1 MATKTELN
9 ITPPFIHKPPV
20 ARSNTAHIVKLAW
33 PILIGQ
39 LALVL
44 NGVIDTAMTS
54 RFSATD
60 LAALALGGAIYISVF
75 VGLSGVL
82 QALSP
87 IIGQLYGGQRMTE
100 IGYQVKQGSW
110 LALFLSLLGCIV
122 LLFPHPFLAL
132 AHASPV
138 LSAKAALYLQILAL
152 ALPAT
157 LGFNVYSALN
167 TAVSRP
173 KMVMAIRIIGV
184 LLKFP
189 LNALF
194 IFGGFGIPALG
205 GPGCAIAT
213 TLISWLMLLIGWLI
227 LHQNS
232 FYKQFALF
240 RSGFVKPHWQ
250 AQRAL
255 LKLGIP
261 TGLSY
266 FIEVTAFTVMAL
278 FIARLGETAVSG
290 HQITANFATVLYML
304 PLSIAIATGILVAQ
318 AIGAQDFDQ
327 ARRVGY
333 SGIRLAA
340 LCSATLGLAIWLARD
355 TIIRVYTPNDA
366 IVAAA
371 MPLFLFIGFYQ
382 LFDAIQCS
390 TAFVLRAYRVAIIP
404 TIIYA
409 VSLWG
414 VGLVTGYIL
423 GLDPFGISPPAL
435 HGARGFWMGNSISIA
450 LVAFSLLFYLRLVQR
465 RAKQQRL
472 QRPKNMPMVDL
483 SNKIDI

>member
-1 MATKTELN
+1 MHRTRTRL
-9 ITPPFIHKPPV
+9 
-20 ARSNTAHIVKLAW
+20 ARSNTTHIAKLAW

-39 LALVL
+39 LALIL

-54 RFSATD
+54 RYSATD
-60 LAALALGGAIYISVF
+60 LAALALGGAIYVSVF

-87 IIGQLYGGQRMTE
+87 IIGQLYGGQRMAD
-100 IGYQVKQGSW
+100 IGYQVKQGTW
-110 LALFLSLLGCIV
+110 LALFLSLLGCLV
-122 LLFPHPFLAL
+122 LLFPQPFLSV
-132 AHASPV
+132 AHASPI
-138 LSAKAALYLQILAL
+138 LSAKATLYLQILAL

-167 TAVSRP
+167 TAVSKP
-173 KMVMAIRIIGV
+173 KMVMAIKIIAV

-213 TLISWLMLLIGWLI
+213 TVISWLMLLIAWLI
-227 LHQNS
+227 LRHNS

-240 RSGFVKPHWQ
+240 HSGFVKPHWH

-266 FIEVTAFTVMAL
+266 FIEVTAFTFMAI
-278 FIARLGETAVSG
+278 FIARLGETAVAG

-304 PLSIAIATGILVAQ
+304 PLSIAIASGILVAQ
-318 AIGAQDFDQ
+318 AIGAKELDQ
-327 ARRVGY
+327 ARRIGF

-340 LCSATLGLAIWLARD
+340 ICSATIGLIIWLARA
-355 TIIRVYTPNDA
+355 TIIRAYTPNET
-366 IVAAA
+366 IIAAA
-371 MPLFLFIGFYQ
+371 MPLFIFIGFYQ

-390 TAFVLRAYRVAIIP
+390 TAFVLRAYKVAIVP

-414 VGLVTGYIL
+414 VGLVSGYIL
-423 GLDPFGISPPAL
+423 GLNPFGISPPAL
-435 HGARGFWMGNSISIA
+435 HGAAGFWMGNSASIA
-450 LVAFSLLFYLRLVQR
+450 LVATSLLIYLHIVQR
-465 RAKQQRL
+465 RAQQQQR
-472 QRPKNMPMVDL
+472 
-483 SNKIDI
+483 

>member
-1 MATKTELN
+1 MTLSFLHQAKTRLG
-9 ITPPFIHKPPV
+9 
-20 ARSNTAHIVKLAW
+20 RSNTVRIAKLAW

-39 LALVL
+39 LAIVL

-54 RFSATD
+54 RYSATD
-60 LAALALGGAIYISVF
+60 LAALALGGAIYVSVF

-87 IIGQLYGGQRMTE
+87 IIGQLYGGQRMAE
-100 IGYQVKQGSW
+100 IGYQVKQGTW
-110 LALFLSLLGCIV
+110 LALFLSLLGCVV
-122 LLFPHPFLAL
+122 LLFPQPFLSI
-132 AHASPV
+132 AHASPL
-138 LSAKAALYLQILAL
+138 LSEKATLYLQILAL

-167 TAVSRP
+167 TAVARP
-173 KMVMAIRIIGV
+173 KMVMAIKLIGV

-213 TLISWLMLLIGWLI
+213 TLIAWLMLLIGWMI
-227 LHQNS
+227 LRHNS
-232 FYKQFALF
+232 FYTPFALF
-240 RSGFVKPHWQ
+240 HSGFVKPHWR

-266 FIEVTAFTVMAL
+266 FIEVTAFTFMAI
-278 FIARLGETAVSG
+278 FIARLGETAIAG

-318 AIGAQDFDQ
+318 AIGAKELDHAQ
-327 ARRVGY
+327 RIGY

-340 LCSATLGLAIWLARD
+340 LCSASLGLIIWLLRE
-355 TIIRVYTPNDA
+355 TIIRAYTPNET
-366 IVAAA
+366 IIAAA
-371 MPLFLFIGFYQ
+371 MPLFIFIGFYQ

-390 TAFVLRAYRVAIIP
+390 TAFVLRAYKVAIIP

-409 VSLWG
+409 FSLWG
-414 VGLVTGYIL
+414 VGLVSGYIL
-423 GLDPFGISPPAL
+423 GLNPFGISPPAL
-435 HGARGFWMGNSISIA
+435 HGASGFWMGNSASIA
-450 LVAFSLLFYLRLVQR
+450 LVAVSLLFYLHTVQR

-472 QRPKNMPMVDL
+472 
-483 SNKIDI
+483 